1 MKSLKSLP
9 IRNAILIFSKRV
21 WNTQRKQYKNVTNCC
36 FAILVYAVHMP
47 LNRPRKSIIY
57 KRRSTHFT
65 TYILYF
71 YPFIWDCI
79 AELGIEILK
88 PYCKLIK
95 FTFLTI
101 WNSAAFFND
110 LFPCTI
116 SVFATEYHIEL
127 GKGIKK

>member
-1 MKSLKSLP
+1 MQSSFSLSVFEIPKENNIKMWQTAALVFLSMLYICHWIDQEKVLYTRDGQHILQHIYYIFIP
-9 IRNAILIFSKRV
+9 SFKTALRN
-21 WNTQRKQYKNVTNCC
+21 W
-36 FAILVYAVHMP
+36 
-47 LNRPRKSIIY
+47 
-57 KRRSTHFT
+57 
-65 TYILYF
+65 
-71 YPFIWDCI
+71 
-79 AELGIEILK
+79 GIEILK

-127 GKGIKK
+127 GKEIKK

>member
-1 MKSLKSLP
+1 MEQEKVLYTRDGENNL
-9 IRNAILIFSKRV
+9 
-21 WNTQRKQYKNVTNCC
+21 Q
-36 FAILVYAVHMP
+36 H
-47 LNRPRKSIIY
+47 IY
-57 KRRSTHFT
+57 
-65 TYILYF
+65 YIF

-79 AELGIEILK
+79 AELCIVIFK

-101 WNSAAFFND
+101 WNSAAFFSD